1 MMHLPLTRQRYLG
14 GYVPWAP
21 RNAPP
26 TAKSICPRRGRF
38 IANGR
43 FRDTLDY
50 QFTHLKISSYN
61 FRNMSQQDPSEITQ
75 MLLELTEGNQEVVN
89 QILPHIYD
97 ELRRLASSY
106 LRRERADHTL
116 QPTALVH
123 EAYMKLI
130 DQKRVHWQNRAHFFG
145 IAAQVMRRILM
156 DHARKHQADKRG
168 GEAEK
173 LPLEEDILVVSHDK
187 SAELIALDEALE
199 ALAQFDEQKAKIVEL
214 RYFGGLSIEET
225 AEVIGV
231 SVPTINRQWRMAKA
245 WLYSQLAVE

>member
-1 MMHLPLTRQRYLG
+1 
-14 GYVPWAP
+14 
-21 RNAPP
+21 
-26 TAKSICPRRGRF
+26 
-38 IANGR
+38 
-43 FRDTLDY
+43 
-50 QFTHLKISSYN
+50 
-61 FRNMSQQDPSEITQ
+61 MSEKAPSEITQ
-75 MLLELTEGNQEVVN
+75 MLIELTGGNRDVVN

-97 ELRRLASSY
+97 ELRRLAGSY

-130 DQKRVHWQNRAHFFG
+130 DQKQVHWQNRAHFFG

-156 DHARKHQADKRG
+156 DHARKHTAEKRG
-168 GEAEK
+168 GDADK
-173 LPLEEDILVVSHDK
+173 LPLEEEILVVSHERSGD
-187 SAELIALDEALE
+187 LIALDDALQ

-225 AEVIGV
+225 AEVMGV

-245 WLYSQLAVE
+245 WLHSELART